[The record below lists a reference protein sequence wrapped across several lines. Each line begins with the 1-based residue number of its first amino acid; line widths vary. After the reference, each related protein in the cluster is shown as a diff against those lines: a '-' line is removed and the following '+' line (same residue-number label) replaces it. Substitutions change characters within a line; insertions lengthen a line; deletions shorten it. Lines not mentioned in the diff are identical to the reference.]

1 MKLWSGSLILM
12 LALAAFACKSREEVL
27 AAAEAEGKLLAEKKA
42 RLAKGVGEA
51 LKGEGASAAEALS
64 EGTGKVL
71 GSAGRGLERGLD
83 DLTIEVGA
91 ALVEQKIR
99 AERAARHRDGA
110 IPQIKVY
117 LVNDAPFKGTLLL
130 LARDGSGKEVGRS
143 RLAVDEA
150 DANGKYVVFA
160 FDKLTDLNLTAKLEL
175 TSVATA
181 VTP

>member
-1 MKLWSGSLILM
+1 MKVWNWTLVLVLGVA
-12 LALAAFACKSREEVL
+12 ALGCKSRDELL
-27 AAAEAEGKLLAEKKA
+27 AAAEAEGQLMAEKKA

-71 GSAGRGLERGLD
+71 GSAGRGLERGLA
-83 DLTIEVGA
+83 DLPIEVGA
-91 ALVEQKIR
+91 DLTEQKIR
-99 AERAARHRDGA
+99 AERAAHHREGG

-117 LVNDAPFKGTLLL
+117 LVNDAPFKGTLQLL
-130 LARDGSGKEVGRS
+130 VKDTAGKEVGRS
-143 RLAVDEA
+143 RLAVDET

-175 TSVATA
+175 SAVATA